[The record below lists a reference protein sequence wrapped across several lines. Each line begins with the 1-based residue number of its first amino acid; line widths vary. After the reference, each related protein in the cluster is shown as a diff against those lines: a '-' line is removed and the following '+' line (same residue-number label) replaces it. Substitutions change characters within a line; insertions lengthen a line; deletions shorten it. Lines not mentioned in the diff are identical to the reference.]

1 MSRNA
6 TSDLELSVDCYATF
20 ERISAYVPWLTF
32 NSTTRPT
39 KKQVLTVFTRD
50 SFDVMNGILAEM
62 GYVTPVP
69 SSVNSTTSG
78 TLGKIHAM
86 DVAAQVDIAT
96 RGGNAQVSA
105 QGAALQEQRNLLWQ
119 SFQRGQIAITDATR
133 EGAYRLRPAEQKP
146 QSRFFVVGGD
156 EQDPVFTRDKKF

>member
-1 MSRNA
+1 
-6 TSDLELSVDCYATF
+6 
-20 ERISAYVPWLTF
+20 
-32 NSTTRPT
+32 
-39 KKQVLTVFTRD
+39 
-50 SFDVMNGILAEM
+50 
-62 GYVTPVP
+62 
-69 SSVNSTTSG
+69 
-78 TLGKIHAM
+78 M

-146 QSRFFVVGGD
+146 KSRFYVVDGN

>member
-1 MSRNA
+1 MARNA
-6 TSDLELSVDCYATF
+6 TADLELSVDCYATF
-20 ERISAYVPWLTF
+20 ERVNAYVPWLTF

-50 SFDVMNGILAEM
+50 SFDIMNGILAEM

-69 SSVNSTTSG
+69 STVNSTTTG
-78 TLGKIHAM
+78 ILGKIHAL

-96 RGGNAQVSA
+96 RGGNSQVSA

-146 QSRFFVVGGD
+146 KSRFFVVDGN
-156 EQDPVFTRDKKF
+156 EQDPVFTRDMKF